1 MHDAWQRVVL
11 MLDLLNG
18 TLANMHY
25 VQCDNSVFL
34 FERFVTLP
42 SGTLTLGMK

>member
-11 MLDLLNG
+11 TLDLLNG

-25 VQCDNSVFL
+25 VQCDNSLLL
-34 FERFVTLP
+34 FERSVTLP
-42 SGTLTLGMK
+42 SGTLALGTK

>member
-11 MLDLLNG
+11 TLDLLNG
-18 TLANMHY
+18 TLANMRC
-25 VQCDNSVFL
+25 VQCDNSLFL